1 MVAKLM
7 TGIVLRSRAGRG
19 CFKKLVPQSDVSLL
33 EFSAR
38 DHAGARIVART
49 VLSVGHAVRHRVMS
63 TYGLIYFTFYF
74 AVEKRE
80 KIETYNLSSFLVRNG
95 WYGSTKSLQFT
106 L

>member
-7 TGIVLRSRAGRG
+7 TGIVSRSRAGRG

-49 VLSVGHAVRHRVMS
+49 VLSVGHAVRHRVMVYLS
-63 TYGLIYFTFYF
+63 LSTFYF

-80 KIETYNLSSFLVRNG
+80 KNETYNLSSFRVRNG
-95 WYGSTKSLQFT
+95 WYTETKD
-106 L
+106 